1 MIKVKLQSGV
11 GGCSILNVQYAFF
24 TADCLHSQYQ
34 SKGSDSF
41 SLWQHTK
48 AMGDK
53 PSKCAEAP
61 LLDEPWRQINWGKDK
76 QRDLHYMKNFKH
88 RTEGQQLRIL
98 LHGPPG
104 AGKSSFINSV
114 QSVLL
119 GRMYTLALA
128 ANIAHEC
135 FTKQYSTY
143 EIQKENPETF
153 YPFVFNDTRGLSQH
167 RGVLADDVK
176 LALRGHVKDGYMF
189 NPESKLSEGNEF
201 YNKSPTVNDKVHVL
215 VCIVPA
221 DTLSSMSDKTVQKLR
236 DIRLEASRLGIPQVT
251 VLTKVEEA
259 CPEIKRDL
267 KNVYR
272 SINLKE
278 KMQKFS
284 ADVGI
289 PMNCIFPVRNYYEEI
304 DLYDDTDTLILSAM
318 RRIIDHGEDFIN
330 RKTV

>member
-1 MIKVKLQSGV
+1 
-11 GGCSILNVQYAFF
+11 
-24 TADCLHSQYQ
+24 
-34 SKGSDSF
+34 
-41 SLWQHTK
+41 
-48 AMGDK
+48 MGDK

-61 LLDEPWRQINWGKDK
+61 LLDEPWRKIYWGKDK
-76 QRDLHYMKNFKH
+76 QRDLQYVKNFKH
-88 RTEGQQLRIL
+88 RTEGQKLRIL
-98 LHGPPG
+98 LHGPAG

-119 GRMYTLALA
+119 GRMYTLALVD
-128 ANIAHEC
+128 NIARES

-143 EIQKENPETF
+143 DIQKENPETS

-167 RGVLADDVK
+167 KSGLADDVK
-176 LALRGHVKDGYMF
+176 LALRGHVKDGYTF

-221 DTLSSMSDKTVQKLR
+221 DTLFSMSDETVKKIR
-236 DIRLEASRLGIPQVT
+236 DIRLEASRLGIPQVA

-272 SINLKE
+272 SINLKD
-278 KMQKFS
+278 KMEKFS
-284 ADVGI
+284 VDVGI
-289 PMNCIFPVRNYYEEI
+289 PMNCIFPVKNYHEEI
-304 DLYDDTDTLILSAM
+304 DLSDDTDALILSAL
-318 RRIIDHGEDFIN
+318 RRIIDYGEDFIN